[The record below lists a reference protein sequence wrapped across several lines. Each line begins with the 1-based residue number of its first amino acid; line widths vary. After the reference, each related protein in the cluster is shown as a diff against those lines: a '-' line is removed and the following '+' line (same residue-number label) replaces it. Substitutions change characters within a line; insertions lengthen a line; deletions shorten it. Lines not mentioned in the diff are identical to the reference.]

1 MSAISW
7 CRRRRLGGKVIGLDE
22 RVVESSEWSVDDPSE
37 PSHDNDMG
45 YGYGIVDVEN
55 SLG

>member
-7 CRRRRLGGKVIGLDE
+7 CRRCRLGEVIGLDG
-22 RVVESSEWSVDDPSE
+22 RVVESSEWSVDDSSKPSR
-37 PSHDNDMG
+37 DNGME
-45 YGYGIVDVEN
+45 YGYGIVDVEG